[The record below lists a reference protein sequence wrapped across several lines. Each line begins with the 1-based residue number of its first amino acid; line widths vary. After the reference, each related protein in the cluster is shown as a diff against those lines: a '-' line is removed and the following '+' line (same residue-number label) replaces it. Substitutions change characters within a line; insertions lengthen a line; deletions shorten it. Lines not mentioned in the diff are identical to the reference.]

1 MINLKKENLSKTD
14 TESSAEPKVRN
25 RIANQNN
32 VLVIMIFITLIAL
45 LFTVYFTAQLIKID
59 NEDTNST
66 SNPDNQE
73 IFWDIEKIQANASNP
88 QNFNLTVM
96 SNAGQLRSYED
107 LVSFGL
113 SKDGHK
119 LAVNS
124 TKGLEIVT
132 LNDDSR
138 KLITP
143 PLEQFA
149 GDSGNA
155 ITWNYE
161 NKYFALSIVNTKNIA
176 DTRIWIFDDEGKL
189 QKEIQTHIPVKQTDK
204 PIVEAIHFSGSNN
217 AILTRTYK
225 TVDSLEVKEDGSQ
238 YAQYELPVYLTVFDL
253 NGQTIKDIMVRDFD
267 VNDTQVYFGWDLKNP
282 KLVKYGIFTKN
293 ETIDPSLEYKF
304 TKVSI

>member
-1 MINLKKENLSKTD
+1 MINLKKVNLSKSDSVDST
-14 TESSAEPKVRN
+14 EPKIKR
-25 RIANQNN
+25 RIINQNN
-32 VLVIMIFITLIAL
+32 ILVTMIFTTLIAL

-66 SNPDNQE
+66 SNSNNQE
-73 IFWDIEKIQANASNP
+73 IFWDIEMIQANTSNP

-96 SNAGQLRSYED
+96 SNAGQIRRYED

-113 SKDGHK
+113 SKDGHN

-124 TKGLEIVT
+124 TKGLEVIS

-155 ITWNYE
+155 ITWNFE

-176 DTRIWIFDDEGKL
+176 DTRIWVFDNEGKL
-189 QKEIQTHIPVKQTDK
+189 QKEIQTHIPVKQSDK
-204 PIVEAIHFSGSNN
+204 PIVEAVQFSGSNN
-217 AILTRTYK
+217 AILARTYK
-225 TVDSLEVKEDGSQ
+225 AVDSLEVKEDGSQ
-238 YAQYELPVYLTVFDL
+238 YTQYELPVYLTVFDL
-253 NGQTIKDIMVRDFD
+253 NGQTIKDLMIRDFD
-267 VNDTQVYFGWDLKNP
+267 VNGTQVYFGWDLKNP

-293 ETIDPSLEYKF
+293 ETIDPSLEYRF
-304 TKVSI
+304 TKISI

>member
-14 TESSAEPKVRN
+14 TANSAEPKVRN

-225 TVDSLEVKEDGSQ
+225 AVDSLEVKEDGSQ

-267 VNDTQVYFGWDLKNP
+267 VNDTQIYFGWDLKNP